1 MRAVLALHKC
11 FCNCIKHAKNNFSY
25 NYAIPNN
32 YAMPSNYAMPKCFPV
47 IMQCQM
53 MWYLIMQCQN
63 DKYVSYKK
71 NTVSLHYFYTFPYI
85 QHSGSQLA
93 RFWGLYPKKCY
104 FIKEFLSKIAKN
116 PIFNPIFSGAIDPSP
131 PYTQKS
137 LNTTLSTFLMHKNR
151 NFIVFTL
158 IPERYFTFWRENLP
172 RILR

>member
-11 FCNCIKHAKNNFSY
+11 FFNCIKHAKNNFSY

-71 NTVSLHYFYTFPYI
+71 NTVSLHKFYTFPYI
-85 QHSGSQLA
+85 QHSGS
-93 RFWGLYPKKCY
+93 
-104 FIKEFLSKIAKN
+104 
-116 PIFNPIFSGAIDPSP
+116 
-131 PYTQKS
+131 
-137 LNTTLSTFLMHKNR
+137 
-151 NFIVFTL
+151 
-158 IPERYFTFWRENLP
+158 
-172 RILR
+172 